1 MITINKLLRF
11 DFFMSLET
19 VSFAKK
25 VKSRKNYPQKPM
37 TITKPIRN
45 ALISVF
51 SKDGLDAVVRKLH
64 DQAVVIY
71 STGGTQKF
79 INDLGIPVIPVEDL
93 TTYPSIL
100 GGRVKTL
107 HPKVFGGIL
116 ARREESG
123 DLAQLNEYQIP
134 EIDLVIVDLYPF
146 EDTVRSGAEHQEII
160 EKIDIGG
167 ISLIRAAAKNYKDV
181 VVLASRE
188 QYAPFLSLM
197 ESGGGST
204 SLEARK
210 VFAREAF
217 NVSSHY
223 DSEIFKFFDGDQM
236 SALKVSMPA
245 SRKLR
250 YGENPHQ
257 QGYFFGDLDAMFE
270 QLHGKEISY
279 NNLLDIDAAVG
290 LINEFEETTFAI
302 MKHNNACGLASREK
316 LVDAWKDALAGDP
329 VSAFGGV
336 LITNRPVDTETA
348 EEMNRIFFEV
358 VIAPSYDEEALKVL
372 QQKKNRIILIQ
383 KTRETSNVIIRTA
396 LNGILVQDRDLSTE
410 TGNEMRAVT
419 KTLASPE
426 QLADLVFANKIV
438 KHTKSNTIVLAKNRQ
453 LVASGV
459 GQTSR
464 VDALKQSIEKAL
476 HFEFD
481 LEGAVMASD
490 AFFPFADSVEIAYQA
505 GVRAV
510 VQPGGSV
517 RDQDSID
524 FCDANGMA
532 MVFTGIRHFKH

>member
-1 MITINKLLRF
+1 MVDN
-11 DFFMSLET
+11 
-19 VSFAKK
+19 
-25 VKSRKNYPQKPM
+25 
-37 TITKPIRN
+37 KPIKS

-51 SKDGLDAVVRKLH
+51 SKEGLDRIVIKLH
-64 DQAVVIY
+64 ELGISLY

-79 INDLGIPVIPVEDL
+79 IRELGIPVTPVEDL
-93 TTYPSIL
+93 TSYPSIL

-116 ARREESG
+116 ARREDPG
-123 DLAQLNEYQIP
+123 DIGQLAEFLIP

-146 EDTVRSGAEHQEII
+146 EDTVRSGAPESKII

-167 ISLIRAAAKNYKDV
+167 ISLIRAAAKNFNDV
-181 VVLASRE
+181 VVVSSRE
-188 QYAPFLSLM
+188 QYDPLYALL
-197 ESGGGST
+197 ESGKGT
-204 SLEARK
+204 TTLEERK
-210 VFAREAF
+210 AFALQAF
-217 NVSSHY
+217 NVSSQY
-223 DSEIFKFFDGDQM
+223 DSEIFKFFDSGQL
-236 SALKVSMPA
+236 SALKISEIK

-257 QGYFFGDLDAMFE
+257 QGLFYGELDDLF
-270 QLHGKEISY
+270 QQVHGKEISY

-290 LINEFEETTFAI
+290 LIKEFDETTFSI
-302 MKHNNACGLASREK
+302 LKHNNACGLSTRSR

-336 LITNRPVDTETA
+336 LITNREIDPETA
-348 EEMNRIFFEV
+348 EEMNKIFFEV
-358 VIAPSYDEEALKVL
+358 VIAPSYNEEALKIL

-383 KTRETSNVIIRTA
+383 KSNETKDITIRTA
-396 LNGILVQDRDLSTE
+396 LNGILVQDRDNSTE
-410 TGNEMRAVT
+410 TVSEMKLAT
-419 KTLASPE
+419 KTAATPQ

-438 KHTKSNTIVLAKNRQ
+438 KHTKSNAIVLAKNRQ

-464 VDALKQSIEKAL
+464 VDALNQSIEKAL
-476 HFEFD
+476 HFGFD

-490 AFFPFADSVEIAYQA
+490 AFFPFADSVEIAMNA
-505 GVRAV
+505 GVKAV

-524 FCDANGMA
+524 FCDAHGLA